1 MKNDDDGDDS
11 EEDTYRNNTEI
22 SMGNLENTI
31 DYQNSEDYDYGT
43 NEDAGNQ
50 NETLL
55 NFESKNFFMGSNW

>member
-43 NEDAGNQ
+43 NEDAGN
-50 NETLL
+50 
-55 NFESKNFFMGSNW
+55 